1 MEYSVKI
8 KETTRELTKR
18 EQILFCDTT
27 NTIKLN
33 DIEVGNPIRIKP
45 VDYAVLSVHNEFLKD
60 KQDFE
65 QYVIIDDTGARYVTG
80 SQSFFNAF
88 INIWEQMEGEP
99 FEIDVYKIP
108 SKNYKDKFIITCS
121 IV

>member
-33 DIEVGNPIRIKP
+33 DIEVGNSIRIKP
-45 VDYAVLSVHNEFLKD
+45 VDYAVLGVHNDFLKD
-60 KQDFE
+60 RQDFE

-80 SQSFFNAF
+80 SNSFFNTF
-88 INIWEQMEGEP
+88 ENIWEQMEGEP
-99 FEIDVYKIP
+99 FEIDAYKIP
-108 SKNYKDKFIITCS
+108 SKNHKDKFIITCS